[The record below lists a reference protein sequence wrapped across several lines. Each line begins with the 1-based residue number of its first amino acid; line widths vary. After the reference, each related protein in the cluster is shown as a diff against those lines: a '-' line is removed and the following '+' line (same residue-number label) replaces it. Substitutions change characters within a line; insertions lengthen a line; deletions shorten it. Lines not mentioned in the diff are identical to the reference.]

1 MWNLSWPFRRKILF
15 EELEDVQGDVVC
27 LQEVQADHFEQ
38 DISPFMASL
47 GYDGIY
53 KSKSREYMGQYGKVR
68 HKSHLFVRVY
78 LFLFDRWMDVQP
90 FGKRLS
96 FQ

>member
-15 EELEDVQGDVVC
+15 EELEDVQGDIVC

-38 DISPFMASL
+38 DINPFMASL

-53 KSKSREYMGQYGKVR
+53 KTKSREYMGQYGKVA
-68 HKSHLFVRVY
+68 STPSLFSA
-78 LFLFDRWMDVQP
+78 LFE
-90 FGKRLS
+90 
-96 FQ
+96 